1 MTLTLENSPEE
12 VGLRERKKQQTR
24 TAIHEAAFRLIDAQ
38 GLEATTVDQICHEAD
53 VSSRTFFNYFPS
65 KAAAALELPATVISP
80 EVRAQFRFAHG
91 RLVDALCDAIGSSTE
106 LGPSHAK
113 MKQLVH
119 HRPELLSTLSQL
131 MLDMRTEIISLATER
146 ASGPE
151 QAELAVGL
159 VMGALARVMNDPN
172 TSDAPL
178 SERLRD
184 VTAKLVGVY
193 GEQLRPLDDRA
204 AAHS

>member
-1 MTLTLENSPEE
+1 MTTIIDTTSDDL
-12 VGLRERKKQQTR
+12 GLRERKKQQTR

-38 GLEATTVDQICHEAD
+38 GLEATTVDQICQEAD

-80 EVRAQFRFAHG
+80 EIQDRFRSARG
-91 RLVDALCDAIGSSTE
+91 SLVDALCDAIGSSTE

-113 MKQLVH
+113 MKQLIH
-119 HRPELLSTLSQL
+119 RRPELLSTLSQL
-131 MLDMRTEIISLATER
+131 MLDMRTEIIALATER
-146 ASGPE
+146 ASSPD

-159 VMGALARVMNDPN
+159 VMGALARVMHDPN
-172 TSDAPL
+172 SSDAPL
-178 SERLRD
+178 ADRLRD

-193 GEQLRPLDDRA
+193 GEQLVATDLVA
-204 AAHS
+204 AKN

>member
-1 MTLTLENSPEE
+1 MTTMIDIASDDL
-12 VGLRERKKQQTR
+12 GLRERKKQQTR

-38 GLEATTVDQICHEAD
+38 GLEATTVDQICQEAD

-80 EVRAQFRFAHG
+80 EIRERFRSAHG
-91 RLVDALCDAIGSSTE
+91 SLVDALCDAIGSSTE

-113 MKQLVH
+113 MKQLIH
-119 HRPELLSTLSQL
+119 HRPEMLSTLSQL

-146 ASGPE
+146 ASSPE

-159 VMGALARVMNDPN
+159 VMGALARVMHDPN

-178 SERLRD
+178 AERLRD
-184 VTAKLVGVY
+184 ATAKLVSVY
-193 GEQLRPLDDRA
+193 GEELRPGTPTEA
-204 AAHS
+204 SH